1 VLRSH
6 EGRRLVAIQATAA
19 QVETLFGV
27 ELHDYEDPGA
37 PVYPGAPTA
46 PNGRRTHRGFDG
58 PVRLPAE
65 LTDIV
70 TGLVGLDNRRLA
82 HRRGSLGGD
91 PSGAG
96 YPLGLIVAGS
106 YNFPKLTASDQ
117 TIGVIAPQAQGQPG
131 TPPCYLP
138 SDITSYINGLPA
150 GFTTQPAAIQ
160 NINIT
165 IGTTTYQNNQ
175 SQVTGQTPATASNNI
190 LELTQDI
197 STSAGIAQG
206 ATINV
211 YFTVWTDG
219 FLEFFNRVLIPD
231 PGENQPGVVTMS
243 FGINLGDDA
252 SGTSAYTG
260 IGSLSDTSSLVYLM
274 NKVLTE
280 LAGVG
285 VNVFCAL
292 GDWGSGNWFPLAGS
306 SPTVPDAAMHVS
318 YPGTD
323 PAVTACGGTV
333 LGSSAENV
341 WSDAYTTT
349 SSIFGAANNNFG
361 TTASARRSRFGLPDG
376 RRRQRRFGFERN
388 Q

>member
-1 VLRSH
+1 M
-6 EGRRLVAIQATAA
+6 
-19 QVETLFGV
+19 
-27 ELHDYEDPGA
+27 
-37 PVYPGAPTA
+37 
-46 PNGRRTHRGFDG
+46 
-58 PVRLPAE
+58 RLPAE
-65 LTDIV
+65 LTDII

-82 HRRGSLGGD
+82 HQRGSLGGD

-211 YFTVWTDG
+211 YFTVWTENG

-285 VNVFCAL
+285 VNVFYAL
-292 GDWGSGNWFPLAGS
+292 GDWGSGNWFPLAGP

-361 TTASARRSRFGLPDG
+361 TTGGASARRSRPRPT
-376 RRRQRRFGFERN
+376 RRAQASAALRIRTEPITAAAACPTSPGTSATADFSSAEIPTPTSGQAASRRSTPE
-388 Q
+388 